1 MGSLLKGKLT
11 KLVMY
16 DQARV
21 NGGNRY
27 EYPGNFGSLIHL
39 ISRFFFFDQLAGTEE
54 NSKLWI

>member
-11 KLVMY
+11 KLVIY

-21 NGGNRY
+21 NGGNKY
-27 EYPGNFGSLIHL
+27 EDPKNLGSLIYL
-39 ISRFFFFDQLAGTEE
+39 IRRFFFFDQLAGTEE